1 MAALIIAAASCQ
13 KEELKSVNPNP
24 ETPGGLV
31 FTATLEN
38 ADATKTTIGK
48 IEGGYKVKWE
58 STDSISVNGVIYKAQ
73 PDATYPAQ
81 ATFTKMREGD
91 PDPKAP
97 YTVYY
102 PASVYDSTAKKAVLP
117 KTQIFKAEGN
127 IAGILPMYAE
137 GSDLTLQFKNLC
149 GLLKFNLKGTETVR
163 HITVSDTSKALCGE
177 FNVTDNAA
185 VLTTDTGRILS
196 LDCGEGGVTLDA
208 STGHDF
214 YVALPAGNYE
224 HLAIEYTTT
233 GGANV
238 CRMKANTTATIER
251 NKVYAFDQT
260 PVFSAADYLCFTCTG
275 GNVAI
280 GMTKKNSKTMNA
292 PDISLLYY
300 TDRTGWQDFK
310 IGVGNGSDS
319 TSIALT
325 SGEKVY
331 FRAKASNDSLAAS
344 SSAYNYFTTT
354 ATDNGK
360 VDVSGNIM
368 TLLDGDNPGTTLAHA
383 NTFTYLFKN
392 CTSIQNASGLSLPAT
407 SLASYCYSNMFNGC
421 TALTTAPALP
431 ATSLAM
437 HCYFRMFKGCTSLE
451 TAPTLPAT
459 TMAGSC
465 YSGMFFGCTGLTQ
478 APALSATTLASSCY
492 DGMFTGCTSLTE
504 APVLNVTELKST
516 CYNCMFQGC
525 TALTTAPALP
535 ATTLETYCYAQMF
548 QNCSKLTSV
557 TMLATDV
564 QAKGCLN
571 SWLDN
576 AGTDESVTSRTVYIA
591 KGMGS
596 EGLQIPT
603 SWTKVEILPGVFSV
617 SADKKV
623 RFSKGNLYWN
633 GSVWHLE
640 TNQYDCPPSTDDEW
654 DENHVG
660 HLFWTKT
667 AAASYAASYSDG
679 TCTASDKFFCDGSD
693 AAHTLTVDGQGG
705 LYALSKDEWIYLI
718 NTRTNA
724 STLMKKGVK
733 VAEISNCMIIA
744 PDGYTGTIAASYD
757 YAAWS
762 VAESQGLVCLPA
774 AGCRSGSY
782 VDDVGYRGY
791 YWSSTLYNKGYASAL
806 YFDDSNLWDGEY
818 TLDNGYSV
826 RLVYSAQ

>member
-13 KEELKSVNPNP
+13 KEELNSVNPNP
-24 ETPGGLV
+24 GTACGLV

-38 ADATKTTIGK
+38 ADATKTTIDK
-48 IEGGYKVKWE
+48 ITGGYKVKWE

-117 KTQIFKAEGN
+117 KTQIFRAEGN
-127 IAGILPMYAE
+127 IAGVLPMYAK
-137 GSDLTLQFKNLC
+137 GSSLTLQFKNLC

-163 HITVSDTSKALCGE
+163 YITVSDTSKALCGE

-196 LDCGEGGVTLDA
+196 LDCGEGGVALDE

-260 PVFSAADYLCFTCTG
+260 PVFSAADYLCFTCTS

-280 GMTKKNSKTMNA
+280 GMTKKNTKTVSA

-300 TDRTGWQDFK
+300 TDKTGWQDFK
-310 IGVGNGSDS
+310 IGDGNGSDS
-319 TSIALT
+319 TSIALA

-331 FRAKASNDSLAAS
+331 FRAKASNDRLAAS
-344 SSAYNYFTTT
+344 YEAYNYFTTT
-354 ATDNGK
+354 TTDNGK

-368 TLLDGDNPGTTLAHA
+368 TLLDGDNPGTTLAHTY
-383 NTFTYLFKN
+383 TFAYLFMN
-392 CTSIQNASGLSLPAT
+392 CTSIQNASQLSLPAT
-407 SLASYCYSNMFNGC
+407 TLTECCYYIMFGGC
-421 TALTTAPALP
+421 TALKTAPALP
-431 ATSLAM
+431 ATTLAPY
-437 HCYFRMFKGCTSLE
+437 CYSSMFSCCEALIS
-451 TAPTLPAT
+451 APALPAT
-459 TMAGSC
+459 TLADGC
-465 YSGMFFGCTGLTQ
+465 YCYMFLC
-478 APALSATTLASSCY
+478 
-492 DGMFTGCTSLTE
+492 
-504 APVLNVTELKST
+504 
-516 CYNCMFQGC
+516 C

-535 ATTLETYCYAQMF
+535 ATTLADVCYGYMF
-548 QNCSKLTSV
+548 CSCTKLSSV

-564 QAKGCLN
+564 SAQTGLF
-571 SWLDN
+571 SWLAW

-596 EGLQIPT
+596 ADLKLPASPT
-603 SWTKVEILPGVFSV
+603 WTKVEILPGVFSV
-617 SADKKV
+617 SGDKKV

-640 TNQYDCPPSTDDEW
+640 TNQYDCPPSTGDQW
-654 DENHVG
+654 DQTHIG
-660 HLFWTKT
+660 HLYWTRD
-667 AAASYAASYSDG
+667 AAASYTQDYEEEG
-679 TCTASDKFFCDGSD
+679 TPTDPFFCDENNR
-693 AAHTLTVDGQGG
+693 LTVDGQGG
-705 LYALSKDEWIYLI
+705 LYALSSSEWTYLI

-724 STLMKKGVK
+724 STLMKKGVTVNNK
-733 VAEISNCMIIA
+733 ANCLIIA
-744 PDGYTGTIAASYD
+744 PDGYTGTIATSYD
-757 YAAWS
+757 AAAWTA
-762 VAESQGLVCLPA
+762 AESQGLVCLPA
-774 AGCRSGSY
+774 AGYRIGSGVY
-782 VDDVGYRGY
+782 DVGDCGSC
-791 YWSSTLYNKGYASAL
+791 WSSTPG
-806 YFDDSNLWDGEY
+806 GEY
-818 TLDNGYSV
+818 DAYSLSFDGIGVVPADGYDRDNGYSV